1 MKKSLIEEIIENGK
15 SKQIVPVVKEAL
27 DNGADP
33 ISLINTMTNAMK
45 AVGENFQN
53 GVIQIADMF
62 SSAQAMKKG
71 IKFVTPLIA
80 GTNATCIG
88 TAIVGMAKGD
98 LHDIG
103 KGLVVTMLESTGI
116 NVIDLGIDVS
126 AETFAE
132 AIRENPGAKILA
144 VSSSM
149 ESSIFEIKATVDYLK
164 KEKLRDNVKIIV
176 GGAAVDLKTAEAVGA
191 DAYAATATLTAVLA
205 KDFLLNNN

>member
-15 SKQIVPVVKEAL
+15 SKQIVPVVKDAL

-88 TAIVGMAKGD
+88 TAIVGMA
-98 LHDIG
+98 
-103 KGLVVTMLESTGI
+103 
-116 NVIDLGIDVS
+116 
-126 AETFAE
+126 
-132 AIRENPGAKILA
+132 
-144 VSSSM
+144 
-149 ESSIFEIKATVDYLK
+149 
-164 KEKLRDNVKIIV
+164 
-176 GGAAVDLKTAEAVGA
+176 
-191 DAYAATATLTAVLA
+191 
-205 KDFLLNNN
+205 